1 MIAGAGSFTD
11 ARESPRRSS
20 MSCEALESTMSCHEP
35 VTRRI
40 DAVERRVRTA

>member
-11 ARESPRRSS
+11 ARESPRPSS
-20 MSCEALESTMSCHEP
+20 MSCESLEPTMSCHGP
-35 VTRRI
+35 VMRRI